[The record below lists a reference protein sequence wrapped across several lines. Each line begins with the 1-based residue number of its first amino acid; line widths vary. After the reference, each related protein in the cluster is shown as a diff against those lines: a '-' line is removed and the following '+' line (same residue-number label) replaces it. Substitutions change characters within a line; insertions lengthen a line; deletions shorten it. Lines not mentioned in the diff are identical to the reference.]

1 MGCFRLRLQGIRY
14 SNKPA
19 IRLKAIRER
28 KNSLRSDNILS
39 LINAA
44 PPLINAAPQALTISS
59 TPSQSPAASH
69 PRPSRKVHQQG
80 CIRLIF
86 YIHLTGSDSPV
97 ISKITEKLFERVN
110 FVDKVPTSSGL
121 YECLYSHFCINLLE
135 LSDISL

>member
-1 MGCFRLRLQGIRY
+1 MRIYKLI
-14 SNKPA
+14 NKAGFYLPYLLVVPK
-19 IRLKAIRER
+19 IQKDP
-28 KNSLRSDNILS
+28 LRSDNILS
-39 LINAA
+39 
-44 PPLINAAPQALTISS
+44 LINAAPQALTISS

-69 PRPSRKVHQQG
+69 PRPSRKVHQQC

>member
-1 MGCFRLRLQGIRY
+1 MFVGETSYG
-14 SNKPA
+14 
-19 IRLKAIRER
+19 KASE
-28 KNSLRSDNILS
+28 NQSDIVCC
-39 LINAA
+39 
-44 PPLINAAPQALTISS
+44 LTF
-59 TPSQSPAASH
+59 